1 MAIKAHFINSGT
13 GQAVQ
18 LMLDT
23 DKYKPDL
30 QAVLGVLDTVTG
42 TTQVYEYRSIKAAL
56 NTGAIVRLKVKCK
69 LAGSKKS
76 RTAYLVCDKDKIATA
91 RQALL
96 PLKVGIGAGVGVLYD
111 IVKVSA
117 G

>member
-1 MAIKAHFINSGT
+1 MAIKAHFITSGT

-23 DKYKPDL
+23 DKYST
-30 QAVLGVLDTVTG
+30 AISTACGVSITVPATS
-42 TTQVYEYRSIKAAL
+42 QVYEYRSIKGAL
-56 NTGAIVRLKVKCK
+56 TTGAIVRLKVKCK
-69 LAGSKKS
+69 LTGSKKV
-76 RTAYLVCDKDKIATA
+76 RTAFLVCDKDKVSTA
-91 RQALL
+91 RAALL
-96 PLKVGIGAGVGVLYD
+96 PLKLNIGAGVGVAYD